1 MASYTL
7 QAAYENFVPL
17 ATSGSGE
24 VGAVV
29 VPRYQDA
36 ELPLER
42 SLLAGRWGRLAD
54 CGLTRSKAARAGWA
68 AGWDLVT
75 VGAGLAA
82 AGAGSC
88 LGDVSVSGV
97 RNTTCGPVD
106 EAQLESLERWFE
118 TALATSTCEQDEVGG
133 PVFGPA
139 ATLDTLHSHAGE
151 AARQRAELGEGS
163 LEWAAWVEGTAAT
176 WQLMVAL
183 WGRLEAAGVTGE
195 ETVETH
201 RVTVARRDALSA
213 WLRQTVGQAA
223 RREVESA
230 QLAKN
235 PTKVVLAN
243 LSGGQVSEACRTLQ
257 VRGEHRAALL
267 VAQAGGGGEPAR
279 MLGQQL
285 ARWTE
290 VQADARMAEE
300 RVALYSLAA
309 GLPVWG
315 GSGGQ
320 VNTCEGLEWRRALA
334 QHLWYLAHPVA
345 SVGDALHQFRAAWEG
360 GGAEGQY
367 CEAPRP
373 SYAEGEGA
381 TDLCYLLLRLYTDR
395 STSLEEL
402 LSPATHTGDRLDY
415 RLSWFVHQVLTTLGY
430 RHLAEHARHRLHRDT
445 AAQAEQ
451 LGLWHWAVFVLCHL
465 EEPARRK
472 EAVVAVLERNVATL
486 DSEREVFLVEEL
498 GVPVEWVAG
507 ARATLAMAEG
517 RHKDRAE
524 ELLKAR
530 RWQEAHKVIVEE
542 IAPEAII
549 GQEYEYLYR
558 LLDQLAPPHI
568 SEHIHGWGC
577 QGKVFHQFISIERAV
592 AALLASRD
600 EAAVQYELERLRP
613 GVSALC
619 RSVATVPAASARE
632 RLAQSEIA
640 KKVAHLMRAVHC
652 VFEGASASGATARQL
667 AEHLSSLPLPEDYAL
682 QELRSLTRSYMREIA

>member
-1 MASYTL
+1 MFA
-7 QAAYENFVPL
+7 P
-17 ATSGSGE
+17 
-24 VGAVV
+24 
-29 VPRYQDA
+29 P
-36 ELPLER
+36 
-42 SLLAGRWGRLAD
+42 
-54 CGLTRSKAARAGWA
+54 
-68 AGWDLVT
+68 
-75 VGAGLAA
+75 
-82 AGAGSC
+82 
-88 LGDVSVSGV
+88 
-97 RNTTCGPVD
+97 
-106 EAQLESLERWFE
+106 
-118 TALATSTCEQDEVGG
+118 
-133 PVFGPA
+133 
-139 ATLDTLHSHAGE
+139 
-151 AARQRAELGEGS
+151 
-163 LEWAAWVEGTAAT
+163 
-176 WQLMVAL
+176 
-183 WGRLEAAGVTGE
+183 
-195 ETVETH
+195 
-201 RVTVARRDALSA
+201 
-213 WLRQTVGQAA
+213 
-223 RREVESA
+223 
-230 QLAKN
+230 
-235 PTKVVLAN
+235 
-243 LSGGQVSEACRTLQ
+243 QVSEACRTLQ

-373 SYAEGEGA
+373 SHAEGEGA

-558 LLDQLAPPHI
+558 WVQPQAPAPHLP
-568 SEHIHGWGC
+568 
-577 QGKVFHQFISIERAV
+577 Q
-592 AALLASRD
+592 AAGPAR
-600 EAAVQYELERLRP
+600 
-613 GVSALC
+613 
-619 RSVATVPAASARE
+619 PAAH
-632 RLAQSEIA
+632 Q
-640 KKVAHLMRAVHC
+640 
-652 VFEGASASGATARQL
+652 
-667 AEHLSSLPLPEDYAL
+667 
-682 QELRSLTRSYMREIA
+682 